1 MRRLALTAL
10 LAATTFA
17 TPIAAQNAGSY
28 LAGRQAISEND
39 YAAAADYYTR
49 ALARD
54 NGNIS
59 LMENAIT
66 AWVGLGDLDRAV
78 PIARRL
84 LQAGDDGQLA
94 ALVLLGDA
102 AKREDWT
109 RILEDLEAGQTVG
122 PLFDGL
128 LEAWTL
134 AGDGQMAE
142 ALDKFDE
149 VASNDGVAAFGLY
162 HKALALGSVGD
173 FEGAAE
179 IFSGD
184 TGTTIR
190 LTRRGVVAYTQVLS
204 QLERNEDAVELIDA
218 TFGSSLDPALG
229 QLRADLE
236 SGASVPF
243 TAIETAVDGVAEIYY
258 SIANALVG
266 EAQPSY
272 TLLYGRLVEALRP
285 EHVDGLL
292 LTAEILE
299 SLGRYDLATDV
310 YDTVPRDDAL
320 FHLAE
325 LGRADALRQ
334 AGRVDTAIE
343 VLEQLTESHGDLP
356 IVHVTLGDTLRG
368 LERYADSIPAY
379 NSALALVPEP
389 EAQHWIIFFAR
400 GISHERTGN
409 WEATKVDF
417 RKALELNV
425 DQPQVLNYL
434 GYSMLEKGEDFS
446 EALSLIERAVE
457 QRPDSGYITDSL
469 GWGLYR
475 LGRYDEAVAPM
486 ERAVELMPIDPIVND
501 HLGDV
506 YWAVGRERE
515 AEFQWHRALSFITE
529 DTNTDDV
536 DPDRIRRKLEIG
548 LDRVLEEEGAP
559 PLAVANDDG

>member
-128 LEAWTL
+128 LEAWAL